1 VVGVGPRKGKLKVE
15 TPVKDA
21 EVLIDGAYAGTVGEL
36 KTLRLRPGAYTI
48 AVRAPGRTRY
58 EERVGVVTGVVAGR
72 TLKIRPDLRVN

>member
-1 VVGVGPRKGKLKVE
+1 
-15 TPVKDA
+15 
-21 EVLIDGAYAGTVGEL
+21 VGEL